1 IFERMREE
9 RERGAG
15 MAQVIRN
22 GFNRAWVTIFDS
34 NVCNTLSAMVLWAVG
49 TEEVKGFALTLII
62 GLVWNLFT
70 AVYMSRV
77 IFEFWYSR
85 GWLKKL
91 TMMKL
96 MDRTHI
102 DFVGPRK
109 YFMAAS
115 VVVIALGLGACFAR
129 GRTMLNID
137 FTGGTLVT
145 IRLNDQDPRVKS
157 MSPDQRVA
165 FVRQEARKLPDVT
178 I

>member
-1 IFERMREE
+1 FAGVVAVVALVVNMILLLGTMSLTSSTFTLPGLAGLALTIGMGVDANVLIFQRMREE

-15 MAQVIRN
+15 MAQGIRN
-22 GFNRAWVTIFDS
+22 GVNRALVTIFDS

-102 DFVGPRK
+102 DFVG
-109 YFMAAS
+109 
-115 VVVIALGLGACFAR
+115 
-129 GRTMLNID
+129 
-137 FTGGTLVT
+137 
-145 IRLNDQDPRVKS
+145 
-157 MSPDQRVA
+157 
-165 FVRQEARKLPDVT
+165 
-178 I
+178 